1 LSASSSALVAGQRDE
16 VEVVDD
22 RERTREIGDEDDGS
36 LQRGNQNRLEAV
48 VVGGDLRREL
58 LDPLA
63 NLFSGEVD
71 LADTLVG

>member
-1 LSASSSALVAGQRDE
+1 
-16 VEVVDD
+16 VDD

-71 LADTLVG
+71 LADALVG